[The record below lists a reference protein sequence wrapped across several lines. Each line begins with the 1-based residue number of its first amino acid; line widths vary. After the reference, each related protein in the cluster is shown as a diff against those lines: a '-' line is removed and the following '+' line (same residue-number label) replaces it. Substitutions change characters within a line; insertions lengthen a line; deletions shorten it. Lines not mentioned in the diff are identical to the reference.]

1 MAEFTRDGKRYTFAR
16 ETSHFSKVEHD
27 GLNIDITATDD
38 FDELLNH
45 GLGQNVIYGASDL
58 PSTLKQIVDANIDRQ
73 AILAFNPSKYRHL
86 SKDVV
91 LFYNKLKMVLWNNSQ
106 DMQVPRFESYL
117 HEFAAQLFYCAELED
132 GYNLTMVPCNLEL
145 IVDQQRF
152 AAYADREGR
161 RGTKTIWI
169 LDKDKH
175 RYDTRYKDGII
186 QLVGCLIAA
195 AQRNKANLLNNRP
208 AKLIGTL
215 IKVWTF
221 KQTFMNYMRYKH
233 RDVKYKWTS
242 DYSPFKKLGYD
253 VQFIN
258 VCKVCYREGK
268 YGCCPDYNAANRSR
282 RYIIKDLKCVIVPTY
297 AHD

>member
-38 FDELLNH
+38 FDEVLNH
-45 GLGQNVIYGASDL
+45 GLGHNVVYGASDL
-58 PSTLKQIVDANIDRQ
+58 PSTLKQIVDADIDRQ

-91 LFYNKLKMVLWNNSQ
+91 LFYNKLRMVLWNNSQ

-169 LDKDKH
+169 LDEDKH

-215 IKVWTF
+215 LKGDRIHICSAIINDEYLEALTSGIPDTNVRLDVRKYPDSNGLSFSDKVDMKTIFNNLTGIKQYGLSV
-221 KQTFMNYMRYKH
+221 QP
-233 RDVKYKWTS
+233 S
-242 DYSPFKKLGYD
+242 YD
-253 VQFIN
+253 
-258 VCKVCYREGK
+258 
-268 YGCCPDYNAANRSR
+268 
-282 RYIIKDLKCVIVPTY
+282 DL
-297 AHD
+297 